1 MILYSNDRQERSW
14 FDDNPTAAGPPPAP
28 GSLTSRCGGADR
40 RLGGRAGPTVWKGGL
55 SMRDR
60 PGPWALHLRGAA
72 RLRRPWRCA
81 GGRRP
86 RPRCGRRWRRSR
98 PSISSCWPG
107 GSWPEWPWWPRPWR
121 WWPTWR
127 PRRWRREVRGAE
139 KITSGHRERSALI
152 YVRQSSLAQVRD
164 NTESTARQYGLVEE
178 AVRLG
183 WARSAVEVIDADLGL
198 SGRSAEH
205 RSGYKELV
213 GRVCL
218 GEVGAIF
225 GLEVSRLARSS
236 ADLSR
241 LLELA
246 RLTDTL
252 VVDADGIYELANFND
267 RLLLGLKGTMAETEL
282 HLLAGRLQG
291 AKRAAAARGELRFP
305 LPVGYVYDDEGA
317 TVVDPDEEVAAA
329 VADVFAAFEATGS
342 AYGVVGAFAG
352 RRFPKRAWGGSWAG
366 ELRWGRLTCSRALGV
381 LSNPA
386 YAGAYVYGRFR
397 SRRVV
402 SPDGTIRTRTV
413 ELPRAEWATVIVDH
427 HPGYITWERFLV
439 TQARLAAN
447 RTSAG
452 ARPPREG
459 PALCQGI
466 VFCGACGRAMST
478 YHAGGHDYYD
488 CAHARSDHTAT
499 PACRSV
505 RADTVDAAVADCL
518 LGALSGGEVALA
530 LAAAD
535 EVTKRRARSTR
546 AAELAVERARYQAER
561 AERAL
566 LAVEP
571 ENRLVARNFENRLE
585 ARLSELAEVEAALA
599 TQRSATAP
607 LPPRAELEAVVGD
620 LGELWSAPT
629 TSDRDRKRLLRTL
642 VADVTLIPAPD
653 TTKMRIGIHWHSG
666 STEELVVQRMRRVT
680 EWRRTAPQAIELAR
694 RLGPEMDNAAL
705 AAALDAAGHR
715 TGAGRAF
722 DADAVSSLRHYHGI
736 GAPDLLEPG
745 ELTVRDVAG
754 RLAVNQGTV
763 TNWINRGML
772 PARRGLHNRWC
783 IPFGPEAEA
792 VLREHVAV
800 SPHVHADIDPRPPQA
815 HERTIAQVADTLGL
829 KADVV
834 YQWAAQGHLPTRR
847 GQGGR
852 KYIDFTPELETAC
865 YQRILDSVHLPATV
879 KSKARHALTGGIV

>member
-1 MILYSNDRQERSW
+1 MVAPIANMVEAALASRRSPNQAPTTTVPPAGGEADQAEQGGNHAARRIEDHQFTAGSGGHHLCAAEHPRAGAGQHRVDGAPVRAGGRGGSAGLGGLGHRGHRRRPRHLRPIGGGPGRVQRARGQGVSGRGRCHLRPGGFPTGPILGGPRQ
-14 FDDNPTAAGPPPAP
+14 AVGAGPADRDAGGGHRRHLRPGRLQRPDPAWAQ
-28 GSLTSRCGGADR
+28 GADV
-40 RLGGRAGPTVWKGGL
+40 GGRAAHPGRAPAGGQACC
-55 SMRDR
+55 RR
-60 PGPWALHLRGAA
+60 PGGAA
-72 RLRRPWRCA
+72 LPAPRRLRLRR
-81 GGRRP
+81 
-86 RPRCGRRWRRSR
+86 
-98 PSISSCWPG
+98 
-107 GSWPEWPWWPRPWR
+107 
-121 WWPTWR
+121 
-127 PRRWRREVRGAE
+127 RG
-139 KITSGHRERSALI
+139 GHR
-152 YVRQSSLAQVRD
+152 
-164 NTESTARQYGLVEE
+164 
-178 AVRLG
+178 
-183 WARSAVEVIDADLGL
+183 
-198 SGRSAEH
+198 
-205 RSGYKELV
+205 
-213 GRVCL
+213 
-218 GEVGAIF
+218 
-225 GLEVSRLARSS
+225 
-236 ADLSR
+236 
-241 LLELA
+241 
-246 RLTDTL
+246 
-252 VVDADGIYELANFND
+252 DG
-267 RLLLGLKGTMAETEL
+267 
-282 HLLAGRLQG
+282 
-291 AKRAAAARGELRFP
+291 
-305 LPVGYVYDDEGA
+305 
-317 TVVDPDEEVAAA
+317 PDEEVHAA

-342 AYGVVGAFAG
+342 AYQVVGAFAE
-352 RRFPKRAWGGSWAG
+352 RRFPKRAYGGSWAG
-366 ELRWGRLTCSRALGV
+366 ELRWGRLTYSRACGV

-386 YAGAYVYGRFR
+386 YAGAYVFGRFR

-402 SPDGTIRTRTV
+402 APDGTIRTRTV

-478 YHAGGHDYYD
+478 YHAGGQDYYD

-518 LGALSGGEVALA
+518 LGALSGE
-530 LAAAD
+530 

-642 VADVTLIPAPD
+642 VADVTLIPDPD
-653 TTKMRIGIHWHSG
+653 TTKLRIGIHWHSG

-745 ELTVRDVAG
+745 ELTVRDVA
-754 RLAVNQGTV
+754 
-763 TNWINRGML
+763 
-772 PARRGLHNRWC
+772 
-783 IPFGPEAEA
+783 
-792 VLREHVAV
+792 
-800 SPHVHADIDPRPPQA
+800 
-815 HERTIAQVADTLGL
+815 DTLGL

-847 GQGGR
+847 GPGGR

-865 YQRILDSVHLPATV
+865 YQRILDSVHLPAAI
-879 KSKARHALTGGIV
+879 KSKARHALTGGTV

>member
-1 MILYSNDRQERSW
+1 M
-14 FDDNPTAAGPPPAP
+14 
-28 GSLTSRCGGADR
+28 
-40 RLGGRAGPTVWKGGL
+40 
-55 SMRDR
+55 
-60 PGPWALHLRGAA
+60 LRGE
-72 RLRRPWRCA
+72 
-81 GGRRP
+81 
-86 RPRCGRRWRRSR
+86 S
-98 PSISSCWPG
+98 
-107 GSWPEWPWWPRPWR
+107 
-121 WWPTWR
+121 
-127 PRRWRREVRGAE
+127 
-139 KITSGHRERSALI
+139 KITSSHLGRVAII
-152 YVRQSSLAQVRD
+152 YVRQSTLAQVRG
-164 NTESTARQYGLVEE
+164 NTESTARQYGLAEE
-178 AVRLG
+178 AARLG
-183 WARSAVEVIDADLGL
+183 WAASAIEVIDADLGI
-198 SGRSAEH
+198 SGRSADN
-205 RSGYKELV
+205 RAGFKEIV
-213 GRVCL
+213 ARVCL

-225 GLEVSRLARSS
+225 GLEVSRLARSN
-236 ADLSR
+236 ADLSK

-246 RLTDTL
+246 RLTETL
-252 VVDADGIYELANFND
+252 VVDTDGIYDLADFND
-267 RLLLGLKGTMAETEL
+267 RILLGLKGQMSEAEL
-282 HLLAGRLQG
+282 HILAGRLQG
-291 AKRAAAARGELRFP
+291 AKRAAAARGELHFP
-305 LPVGYVYDDEGA
+305 LPVGYVYGDEGA
-317 TVVDPDEEVAAA
+317 TVMDPDEEVQAA
-329 VADVFAAFEATGS
+329 VADVFAAFQATGS
-342 AYGVVGAFAG
+342 AYQVVGAFAE
-352 RRFPKRAWGGSWAG
+352 RRFPKRAYGGSWAG
-366 ELRWGRLTCSRALGV
+366 ELRWGRLTYSRACGV

-386 YAGAYVYGRFR
+386 YAGAYVFGRFR

-402 SPDGTIRTRTV
+402 APDGTIRTRTV

-427 HPGYITWERFLV
+427 HPGYITWERYLV
-439 TQARLAAN
+439 TEARLAAN

-518 LGALSGGEVALA
+518 LGALSGEEVALA

-535 EVTKRRARSTR
+535 EVTQRRARSTR

-642 VADVTLIPAPD
+642 VADVTLIPDA
-653 TTKMRIGIHWHSG
+653 TRSKLRIGIRWHSG
-666 STEELVVQRMRRVT
+666 STEELVVQRMSRLT
-680 EWRRTAPQAIELAR
+680 EWRRTAPEAIELAR
-694 RLGPEMDNAAL
+694 LLGPEMDNAAL

-722 DADAVSSLRHYHGI
+722 DSDAVSSLRHYHGI
-736 GAPDLLEPG
+736 GSPDLLEPG

-754 RLAVNQGTV
+754 RLGVNQGTV

-772 PARRGLHNRWC
+772 PARRGLYNRWC
-783 IPFGPEAEA
+783 IPFGPEVEA
-792 VLREHVAV
+792 VWREHVAA
-800 SPHVHADIDPRPPQA
+800 SPHVHADIDPGAPTA
-815 HERTIAQVADTLGL
+815 GERSIAQVATALGV
-829 KADVV
+829 KPDVV
-834 YQWAAQGHLPTRR
+834 YHWATKGHLPWRR
-847 GQGGR
+847 GPGGR
-852 KYIDFTPELETAC
+852 KHIDFTPEVEAAC
-865 YQRILDSVHLPATV
+865 HQRIANSVHLPAGI
-879 KSKARHALTGGIV
+879 KSQAQHALTGGTV

>member
-1 MILYSNDRQERSW
+1 M
-14 FDDNPTAAGPPPAP
+14 
-28 GSLTSRCGGADR
+28 
-40 RLGGRAGPTVWKGGL
+40 
-55 SMRDR
+55 
-60 PGPWALHLRGAA
+60 LRGE
-72 RLRRPWRCA
+72 
-81 GGRRP
+81 
-86 RPRCGRRWRRSR
+86 S
-98 PSISSCWPG
+98 
-107 GSWPEWPWWPRPWR
+107 
-121 WWPTWR
+121 
-127 PRRWRREVRGAE
+127 
-139 KITSGHRERSALI
+139 KITSSQLGRVAII
-152 YVRQSSLAQVRD
+152 YVRQSTLAQVRG
-164 NTESTARQYGLVEE
+164 NTESTARQYGLAAE
-178 AVRLG
+178 AARLG
-183 WARSAVEVIDADLGL
+183 WAASAIEVIDADLGI
-198 SGRSAEH
+198 SGRSAEG
-205 RSGYKELV
+205 RAGFKELV
-213 GRVCL
+213 ARVCL

-236 ADLSR
+236 ADLAK

-246 RLTDTL
+246 RLTETL
-252 VVDADGIYELANFND
+252 VVDTDGIYDLADFND
-267 RLLLGLKGTMAETEL
+267 RILLGLKGQMSEAEL
-282 HLLAGRLQG
+282 HILAGRLQG
-291 AKRAAAARGELRFP
+291 AKRAAAARGELHFP

-317 TVVDPDEEVAAA
+317 TVMDPDAEVHAA

-342 AYGVVGAFAG
+342 AYQVVGAFAE
-352 RRFPKRAWGGSWAG
+352 RRFPKRAYGGSWAG
-366 ELRWGRLTCSRALGV
+366 ELRWGRLTYSRACGV

-386 YAGAYVYGRFR
+386 YAGAYVFGRFR

-402 SPDGTIRTRTV
+402 APDGTIRTRTV

-642 VADVTLIPAPD
+642 VADVTLIPDPD
-653 TTKMRIGIHWHSG
+653 TTKLRIGIHWHSG

>member
-1 MILYSNDRQERSW
+1 M
-14 FDDNPTAAGPPPAP
+14 
-28 GSLTSRCGGADR
+28 
-40 RLGGRAGPTVWKGGL
+40 
-55 SMRDR
+55 
-60 PGPWALHLRGAA
+60 LRGE
-72 RLRRPWRCA
+72 
-81 GGRRP
+81 
-86 RPRCGRRWRRSR
+86 S
-98 PSISSCWPG
+98 
-107 GSWPEWPWWPRPWR
+107 
-121 WWPTWR
+121 
-127 PRRWRREVRGAE
+127 
-139 KITSGHRERSALI
+139 KITSSHLGRVAII
-152 YVRQSSLAQVRD
+152 YVRQSTLAQVRG
-164 NTESTARQYGLVEE
+164 NTESTARQYGLAEE
-178 AVRLG
+178 AARLG
-183 WARSAVEVIDADLGL
+183 WAASAIEVIDADLGI
-198 SGRSAEH
+198 SGRSADN
-205 RSGYKELV
+205 RAGFKEIV
-213 GRVCL
+213 ARVCL

-225 GLEVSRLARSS
+225 GLEVSRLARSN
-236 ADLSR
+236 ADLSK

-246 RLTDTL
+246 RLTETL
-252 VVDADGIYELANFND
+252 VVDTDGIYDLADFND
-267 RLLLGLKGTMAETEL
+267 RILLGLKGQMSEAEL
-282 HLLAGRLQG
+282 HILAGRLQG
-291 AKRAAAARGELRFP
+291 AKRAAAARGELHFP

-317 TVVDPDEEVAAA
+317 TVMDPDEEVQAV
-329 VADVFAAFEATGS
+329 VADVFAAFGATGS
-342 AYGVVGAFAG
+342 AYQVVGAFAE
-352 RRFPKRAWGGSWAG
+352 RRFPKRAYGGSWAG
-366 ELRWGRLTCSRALGV
+366 ELRWGRLTYSRACGV

-386 YAGAYVYGRFR
+386 YAGAYVFGRFR

-402 SPDGTIRTRTV
+402 APDGTIRTRTV

-427 HPGYITWERFLV
+427 HPGYITWERYLV
-439 TQARLAAN
+439 TEARLAAN

-518 LGALSGGEVALA
+518 LGALSGEEVALA

-535 EVTKRRARSTR
+535 EVTERRARSTR

-642 VADVTLIPAPD
+642 VADVTLIPDAARS
-653 TTKMRIGIHWHSG
+653 KLRIGIRWHSG
-666 STEELVVQRMRRVT
+666 STEELVVQRMSRLT

-694 RLGPEMDNAAL
+694 LLGPEMDNAAL

-722 DADAVSSLRHYHGI
+722 DSDAVSSLRHYHGI
-736 GAPDLLEPG
+736 GSPDLLEPG

-754 RLAVNQGTV
+754 RLGVNQGTV

-772 PARRGLHNRWC
+772 PARRGLYNRWC
-783 IPFGPEAEA
+783 IPFGPEVEA
-792 VLREHVAV
+792 VWREHVAA
-800 SPHVHADIDPRPPQA
+800 SPHLHADIDPRAPTA
-815 HERTIAQVADTLGL
+815 GERSIAQVATALGV
-829 KADVV
+829 KPDVV
-834 YQWAAQGHLPTRR
+834 YHWAAKGHLPWRR
-847 GQGGR
+847 GPGGR
-852 KYIDFTPELETAC
+852 KHIDFTPEVEAAC
-865 YQRILDSVHLPATV
+865 HQRIANSVHLPAGI
-879 KSKARHALTGGIV
+879 KSQAQHALTGGTV

>member
-1 MILYSNDRQERSW
+1 M
-14 FDDNPTAAGPPPAP
+14 
-28 GSLTSRCGGADR
+28 
-40 RLGGRAGPTVWKGGL
+40 
-55 SMRDR
+55 
-60 PGPWALHLRGAA
+60 LRGE
-72 RLRRPWRCA
+72 
-81 GGRRP
+81 
-86 RPRCGRRWRRSR
+86 S
-98 PSISSCWPG
+98 
-107 GSWPEWPWWPRPWR
+107 
-121 WWPTWR
+121 
-127 PRRWRREVRGAE
+127 
-139 KITSGHRERSALI
+139 KITSSQLGRVAII
-152 YVRQSSLAQVRD
+152 YVRQSTLAQVRG
-164 NTESTARQYGLVEE
+164 NTESTARQYGLAAE
-178 AVRLG
+178 AARLG
-183 WARSAVEVIDADLGL
+183 WAASAIEVIDADLGI
-198 SGRSAEH
+198 SGRSAEG
-205 RSGYKELV
+205 RAGFKELV
-213 GRVCL
+213 ARVCL

-236 ADLSR
+236 ADLAK

-246 RLTDTL
+246 RLTETL
-252 VVDADGIYELANFND
+252 VVDTDGIYDLADFND
-267 RLLLGLKGTMAETEL
+267 RILLGLKGQMSEAEL
-282 HLLAGRLQG
+282 HILAGRLQG
-291 AKRAAAARGELRFP
+291 AKRAAAARGELHFP

-317 TVVDPDEEVAAA
+317 TVMDPDEEVHAA

-342 AYGVVGAFAG
+342 AYQVVGAFAE
-352 RRFPKRAWGGSWAG
+352 RRFPKRAYGGSWAG
-366 ELRWGRLTCSRALGV
+366 ELRWGRLTYSRACGV

-386 YAGAYVYGRFR
+386 YAGAYVFGRFR

-402 SPDGTIRTRTV
+402 APDGTIRTRTV

-642 VADVTLIPAPD
+642 VADVTLIPDPD
-653 TTKMRIGIHWHSG
+653 TTKLRIGIHWHSG

>member
-1 MILYSNDRQERSW
+1 M
-14 FDDNPTAAGPPPAP
+14 
-28 GSLTSRCGGADR
+28 
-40 RLGGRAGPTVWKGGL
+40 
-55 SMRDR
+55 
-60 PGPWALHLRGAA
+60 LRGE
-72 RLRRPWRCA
+72 
-81 GGRRP
+81 
-86 RPRCGRRWRRSR
+86 S
-98 PSISSCWPG
+98 
-107 GSWPEWPWWPRPWR
+107 
-121 WWPTWR
+121 
-127 PRRWRREVRGAE
+127 
-139 KITSGHRERSALI
+139 KITSSQLGRVAII
-152 YVRQSSLAQVRD
+152 YVRQSTLAQVRG
-164 NTESTARQYGLVEE
+164 NTESTARQYGLAAE
-178 AVRLG
+178 AARLG
-183 WARSAVEVIDADLGL
+183 WAASAIEVIDADLGI
-198 SGRSAEH
+198 SGRSAEG
-205 RSGYKELV
+205 RAGFKELV
-213 GRVCL
+213 ARVCL

-236 ADLSR
+236 ADLAK

-246 RLTDTL
+246 RLTETL
-252 VVDADGIYELANFND
+252 VVDTDGIYDLADFND
-267 RLLLGLKGTMAETEL
+267 RILLGLKGQMSEAEL
-282 HLLAGRLQG
+282 HILAGRLQG
-291 AKRAAAARGELRFP
+291 AKRAAAARGELHFP

-317 TVVDPDEEVAAA
+317 TVMDPDEEVHAA

-342 AYGVVGAFAG
+342 AYQVVGAFAE
-352 RRFPKRAWGGSWAG
+352 RRFPKRAYGGSWAG
-366 ELRWGRLTCSRALGV
+366 ELRWGRLTYSRACGV

-386 YAGAYVYGRFR
+386 YAGAYVFGRFR

-402 SPDGTIRTRTV
+402 APDGTIRTRTV

-439 TQARLAAN
+439 TEARLAAN

-505 RADTVDAAVADCL
+505 RADTVDAAVADLL
-518 LGALSGGEVALA
+518 LGALSGEEVALA

-571 ENRLVARNFENRLE
+571 ENRLVARSFENRLE
-585 ARLSELAEVEAALA
+585 ARLSELAEVQAALA

-620 LGELWSAPT
+620 LDELWSAPT

-642 VADVTLIPAPD
+642 VADVTLIPDPD
-653 TTKMRIGIHWHSG
+653 TAKLRIGIHWHSG

-680 EWRRTAPQAIELAR
+680 EWRRTAPEAIELAR

-772 PARRGLHNRWC
+772 PARRGLYNHWC
-783 IPFGPEAEA
+783 IPFGPEVEA
-792 VLREHVAV
+792 VWREHVAV

-834 YQWAAQGHLPTRR
+834 YQWGAQGHLPTRR

>member
-1 MILYSNDRQERSW
+1 M
-14 FDDNPTAAGPPPAP
+14 
-28 GSLTSRCGGADR
+28 
-40 RLGGRAGPTVWKGGL
+40 
-55 SMRDR
+55 
-60 PGPWALHLRGAA
+60 LRGE
-72 RLRRPWRCA
+72 
-81 GGRRP
+81 
-86 RPRCGRRWRRSR
+86 S
-98 PSISSCWPG
+98 
-107 GSWPEWPWWPRPWR
+107 
-121 WWPTWR
+121 
-127 PRRWRREVRGAE
+127 
-139 KITSGHRERSALI
+139 KITSSQLGRVAII
-152 YVRQSSLAQVRD
+152 YVRQSTLAQVRG
-164 NTESTARQYGLVEE
+164 NTESTARQYGLAAE
-178 AVRLG
+178 AARLG
-183 WARSAVEVIDADLGL
+183 WAASAIEVIDADLGI
-198 SGRSAEH
+198 SGRSAEG
-205 RSGYKELV
+205 RAGFKELV
-213 GRVCL
+213 ARVCL

-236 ADLSR
+236 ADLAK

-246 RLTDTL
+246 RLTETL
-252 VVDADGIYELANFND
+252 VVDTDGIYDLADFND
-267 RLLLGLKGTMAETEL
+267 RILLGLKGQMSEAEL
-282 HLLAGRLQG
+282 HILAGRLQG
-291 AKRAAAARGELRFP
+291 AKRAAAARGELHFP

-317 TVVDPDEEVAAA
+317 TVMDPDEEVHAA

-342 AYGVVGAFAG
+342 AYQVVGAFAE
-352 RRFPKRAWGGSWAG
+352 RRFPKRAYGGSWAG
-366 ELRWGRLTCSRALGV
+366 ELRWGRLTYSRACGV

-386 YAGAYVYGRFR
+386 YAGAYVFGRFR

-402 SPDGTIRTRTV
+402 APDGTIRTRTV

-439 TQARLAAN
+439 TEARLAAN

-642 VADVTLIPAPD
+642 VADVTLIPDPD
-653 TTKMRIGIHWHSG
+653 TTKLRIGIHWHSG

>member
-1 MILYSNDRQERSW
+1 M
-14 FDDNPTAAGPPPAP
+14 
-28 GSLTSRCGGADR
+28 
-40 RLGGRAGPTVWKGGL
+40 
-55 SMRDR
+55 
-60 PGPWALHLRGAA
+60 
-72 RLRRPWRCA
+72 
-81 GGRRP
+81 
-86 RPRCGRRWRRSR
+86 
-98 PSISSCWPG
+98 
-107 GSWPEWPWWPRPWR
+107 
-121 WWPTWR
+121 
-127 PRRWRREVRGAE
+127 
-139 KITSGHRERSALI
+139 
-152 YVRQSSLAQVRD
+152 
-164 NTESTARQYGLVEE
+164 
-178 AVRLG
+178 
-183 WARSAVEVIDADLGL
+183 
-198 SGRSAEH
+198 
-205 RSGYKELV
+205 
-213 GRVCL
+213 
-218 GEVGAIF
+218 
-225 GLEVSRLARSS
+225 
-236 ADLSR
+236 
-241 LLELA
+241 
-246 RLTDTL
+246 
-252 VVDADGIYELANFND
+252 
-267 RLLLGLKGTMAETEL
+267 
-282 HLLAGRLQG
+282 
-291 AKRAAAARGELRFP
+291 
-305 LPVGYVYDDEGA
+305 
-317 TVVDPDEEVAAA
+317 
-329 VADVFAAFEATGS
+329 
-342 AYGVVGAFAG
+342 
-352 RRFPKRAWGGSWAG
+352 
-366 ELRWGRLTCSRALGV
+366 

-386 YAGAYVYGRFR
+386 YAGAYVFGRFR

-402 SPDGTIRTRTV
+402 APDGTIRTRTV

-518 LGALSGGEVALA
+518 LGALSGEEVALA

-642 VADVTLIPAPD
+642 VADVTLIPDPD
-653 TTKMRIGIHWHSG
+653 TTKLRIGIHWHSG

>member
-1 MILYSNDRQERSW
+1 M
-14 FDDNPTAAGPPPAP
+14 
-28 GSLTSRCGGADR
+28 
-40 RLGGRAGPTVWKGGL
+40 
-55 SMRDR
+55 
-60 PGPWALHLRGAA
+60 LRGE
-72 RLRRPWRCA
+72 
-81 GGRRP
+81 
-86 RPRCGRRWRRSR
+86 S
-98 PSISSCWPG
+98 
-107 GSWPEWPWWPRPWR
+107 
-121 WWPTWR
+121 
-127 PRRWRREVRGAE
+127 
-139 KITSGHRERSALI
+139 KITSSQLGRVAII
-152 YVRQSSLAQVRD
+152 YVRQSTLAQVRG
-164 NTESTARQYGLVEE
+164 NTESTARQYGLAEE
-178 AVRLG
+178 AARLG
-183 WARSAVEVIDADLGL
+183 WAASAIEVIDADLGI
-198 SGRSAEH
+198 SGRSADN
-205 RSGYKELV
+205 RAGFKEIV
-213 GRVCL
+213 ARVCL

-225 GLEVSRLARSS
+225 GLEVSRLARSN
-236 ADLSR
+236 ADLSK

-246 RLTDTL
+246 RLTETL
-252 VVDADGIYELANFND
+252 VVDTDGIYDLADFND
-267 RLLLGLKGTMAETEL
+267 RILLGLKGQMSEAEL
-282 HLLAGRLQG
+282 HILAGRLQG
-291 AKRAAAARGELRFP
+291 AKRAAAARGELHFP

-317 TVVDPDEEVAAA
+317 TVMDPDEEVQAA
-329 VADVFAAFEATGS
+329 VADVFAAFQATGS
-342 AYGVVGAFAG
+342 AYQVVGAFAE
-352 RRFPKRAWGGSWAG
+352 RRFPKRAYGGSWAG
-366 ELRWGRLTCSRALGV
+366 ELRWGRLTYSRACGV

-386 YAGAYVYGRFR
+386 YAGAYVFGRFR

-402 SPDGTIRTRTV
+402 APDGTIRTRTV

-427 HPGYITWERFLV
+427 HPGYITWERYLV
-439 TQARLAAN
+439 TEARLAAN
-447 RTSAG
+447 RTSTG

-518 LGALSGGEVALA
+518 LGALSGEEVALA

-535 EVTKRRARSTR
+535 EVTQRRARSTR

-642 VADVTLIPAPD
+642 VADVTLIPDAARS
-653 TTKMRIGIHWHSG
+653 KLRIGIRWHSG
-666 STEELVVQRMRRVT
+666 STEELVVQRMSRLT
-680 EWRRTAPQAIELAR
+680 EWRRTAPEAIELAR
-694 RLGPEMDNAAL
+694 LLGPEMDNAAL

-722 DADAVSSLRHYHGI
+722 DSDAVSSLRHYHGI
-736 GAPDLLEPG
+736 GSPDLLEPG

-754 RLAVNQGTV
+754 RLGVNQGTV

-772 PARRGLHNRWC
+772 PARRGLYSRWC
-783 IPFGPEAEA
+783 IPFGPEVEA
-792 VLREHVAV
+792 AWREHVAA
-800 SPHVHADIDPRPPQA
+800 SPHVHADIDPRAPTA
-815 HERTIAQVADTLGL
+815 GERSIAQVATALGV
-829 KADVV
+829 KPDVV
-834 YQWAAQGHLPTRR
+834 YHWAAKGHLPWRR
-847 GQGGR
+847 GPGGR
-852 KYIDFTPELETAC
+852 KHVDFTPEVEAAC
-865 YQRILDSVHLPATV
+865 HQRIANSVHLPAGI
-879 KSKARHALTGGIV
+879 KSQAQHALTGGTV

>member
-1 MILYSNDRQERSW
+1 MVAPIANMVEAALASRRSPNQAPTTTVPPAGGEADQAEQGGNHAARRIEDHQFTAGSGGHHLCAAEHPRAGAGQHRVDGAPVRAGGRGGSAGLGGLGHRGHRRRPRHLRPIGGGPGRVQRARGQGVSGRGRCHLRPGGVPTGPILGGPRQ
-14 FDDNPTAAGPPPAP
+14 AVGAGPADRDAGGGHRRHLRPGRLQRPDPAWAQ
-28 GSLTSRCGGADR
+28 GADV
-40 RLGGRAGPTVWKGGL
+40 GGRAAHPGRAPAGGQACC
-55 SMRDR
+55 RR
-60 PGPWALHLRGAA
+60 PG
-72 RLRRPWRCA
+72 
-81 GGRRP
+81 
-86 RPRCGRRWRRSR
+86 
-98 PSISSCWPG
+98 
-107 GSWPEWPWWPRPWR
+107 
-121 WWPTWR
+121 
-127 PRRWRREVRGAE
+127 
-139 KITSGHRERSALI
+139 
-152 YVRQSSLAQVRD
+152 
-164 NTESTARQYGLVEE
+164 
-178 AVRLG
+178 
-183 WARSAVEVIDADLGL
+183 
-198 SGRSAEH
+198 
-205 RSGYKELV
+205 
-213 GRVCL
+213 
-218 GEVGAIF
+218 
-225 GLEVSRLARSS
+225 
-236 ADLSR
+236 
-241 LLELA
+241 
-246 RLTDTL
+246 
-252 VVDADGIYELANFND
+252 
-267 RLLLGLKGTMAETEL
+267 EL
-282 HLLAGRLQG
+282 H
-291 AKRAAAARGELRFP
+291 FP

-317 TVVDPDEEVAAA
+317 TVMDPDEEVHAA

-342 AYGVVGAFAG
+342 AYQVVGAFAE
-352 RRFPKRAWGGSWAG
+352 RRFPKRAYGGSWAG
-366 ELRWGRLTCSRALGV
+366 ELRWGRLTYSRACGV

-386 YAGAYVYGRFR
+386 YAGAYVFGRFR

-402 SPDGTIRTRTV
+402 APDGTIRTRTV

-518 LGALSGGEVALA
+518 LGALSGEEVALA

-546 AAELAVERARYQAER
+546 A
-561 AERAL
+561 
-566 LAVEP
+566 
-571 ENRLVARNFENRLE
+571 
-585 ARLSELAEVEAALA
+585 
-599 TQRSATAP
+599 
-607 LPPRAELEAVVGD
+607 AELEAVVGD

-642 VADVTLIPAPD
+642 VADVTLIPDPD
-653 TTKMRIGIHWHSG
+653 TTKLRIGIHWHSG

>member
-1 MILYSNDRQERSW
+1 M
-14 FDDNPTAAGPPPAP
+14 
-28 GSLTSRCGGADR
+28 
-40 RLGGRAGPTVWKGGL
+40 
-55 SMRDR
+55 
-60 PGPWALHLRGAA
+60 LRGE
-72 RLRRPWRCA
+72 
-81 GGRRP
+81 
-86 RPRCGRRWRRSR
+86 S
-98 PSISSCWPG
+98 
-107 GSWPEWPWWPRPWR
+107 
-121 WWPTWR
+121 
-127 PRRWRREVRGAE
+127 
-139 KITSGHRERSALI
+139 KITSSHLGRVAII
-152 YVRQSSLAQVRD
+152 YVRQSTLAQVRG
-164 NTESTARQYGLVEE
+164 NTESTARQYGLAEE
-178 AVRLG
+178 AARLG
-183 WARSAVEVIDADLGL
+183 WAASAIEVIDADLGI
-198 SGRSAEH
+198 SGRSADN
-205 RSGYKELV
+205 RAGFKEIV
-213 GRVCL
+213 ARVCL

-225 GLEVSRLARSS
+225 GLEVSRLARSN
-236 ADLSR
+236 ADLSK

-246 RLTDTL
+246 RLTETL
-252 VVDADGIYELANFND
+252 VVDTDGIYDLADFND
-267 RLLLGLKGTMAETEL
+267 RILLGLKGQMSEAEL
-282 HLLAGRLQG
+282 HILAGRLQG
-291 AKRAAAARGELRFP
+291 AKRAAAARGELHFP

-317 TVVDPDEEVAAA
+317 TVMDPDEEVQAA
-329 VADVFAAFEATGS
+329 VADVFAAFQATGS
-342 AYGVVGAFAG
+342 AYQVVGAFAE
-352 RRFPKRAWGGSWAG
+352 RRFPKRAYGGSWAG
-366 ELRWGRLTCSRALGV
+366 ELRWGRLTYSRACGV

-386 YAGAYVYGRFR
+386 YAGAYVFGRFR

-402 SPDGTIRTRTV
+402 APDGTIRTRTV

-427 HPGYITWERFLV
+427 HPGYITWERYLV
-439 TQARLAAN
+439 TEARLAAN

-518 LGALSGGEVALA
+518 LGALSGEEVALA

-535 EVTKRRARSTR
+535 EVTERRARSTR

-642 VADVTLIPAPD
+642 VADVTLIPGAARS
-653 TTKMRIGIHWHSG
+653 KLRIGIRWHSG
-666 STEELVVQRMRRVT
+666 STEELVVQRMSRLT
-680 EWRRTAPQAIELAR
+680 EWRRTAPEAIELAR
-694 RLGPEMDNAAL
+694 LLGPEMDNAAL

-722 DADAVSSLRHYHGI
+722 DSDAVSSLRHYHGI
-736 GAPDLLEPG
+736 GSPDLLEPG

-754 RLAVNQGTV
+754 RLGVNQGTV

-772 PARRGLHNRWC
+772 PARRGLYNRWC
-783 IPFGPEAEA
+783 IPFGPEVEA
-792 VLREHVAV
+792 VWREHVAA
-800 SPHVHADIDPRPPQA
+800 SPHLHADIDPRAPTA
-815 HERTIAQVADTLGL
+815 GERSVAQVATALGV
-829 KADVV
+829 KPDVV
-834 YQWAAQGHLPTRR
+834 YHWAAKGHLPWRR
-847 GQGGR
+847 GPGGR
-852 KYIDFTPELETAC
+852 KHIDFTPEVEAAC
-865 YQRILDSVHLPATV
+865 HQRIANSVHLPAGI
-879 KSKARHALTGGIV
+879 KSQAQHALTGGTL

>member
-1 MILYSNDRQERSW
+1 M
-14 FDDNPTAAGPPPAP
+14 
-28 GSLTSRCGGADR
+28 
-40 RLGGRAGPTVWKGGL
+40 
-55 SMRDR
+55 
-60 PGPWALHLRGAA
+60 LRGE
-72 RLRRPWRCA
+72 
-81 GGRRP
+81 
-86 RPRCGRRWRRSR
+86 S
-98 PSISSCWPG
+98 
-107 GSWPEWPWWPRPWR
+107 
-121 WWPTWR
+121 
-127 PRRWRREVRGAE
+127 
-139 KITSGHRERSALI
+139 KITSSHLGRVAII
-152 YVRQSSLAQVRD
+152 YVRQSTLAQVRG
-164 NTESTARQYGLVEE
+164 NTESTARQYGLAEE
-178 AVRLG
+178 AARLG
-183 WARSAVEVIDADLGL
+183 WAASAIEVIDADLGI
-198 SGRSAEH
+198 SGRSADN
-205 RSGYKELV
+205 RAGFKEIV
-213 GRVCL
+213 ARVCL

-225 GLEVSRLARSS
+225 GLEVSRLARSN
-236 ADLSR
+236 ADLSK

-246 RLTDTL
+246 RLTETL
-252 VVDADGIYELANFND
+252 VVDTDGIYDLADFND
-267 RLLLGLKGTMAETEL
+267 RILLGLKGQMSEAEL
-282 HLLAGRLQG
+282 HILAGRLQG
-291 AKRAAAARGELRFP
+291 AKRAAAARGELHFP

-317 TVVDPDEEVAAA
+317 TVMDPDEEVQAA
-329 VADVFAAFEATGS
+329 VADVFAAFQATGS
-342 AYGVVGAFAG
+342 AYQVVGAFAE
-352 RRFPKRAWGGSWAG
+352 RRFPKRAYGGSWAG
-366 ELRWGRLTCSRALGV
+366 ELRWGRLTYSRACGV

-386 YAGAYVYGRFR
+386 YAGAYVFGRFR

-402 SPDGTIRTRTV
+402 APDGTIRTRTV

-427 HPGYITWERFLV
+427 HPGYITWERYLV
-439 TQARLAAN
+439 TEARLAAN
-447 RTSAG
+447 RTSTG

-466 VFCGACGRAMST
+466 VFCGACGWAMST

-518 LGALSGGEVALA
+518 LGALSGEEVALA

-535 EVTKRRARSTR
+535 EVTERRARSTR

-642 VADVTLIPAPD
+642 VADVTLIPDAARS
-653 TTKMRIGIHWHSG
+653 KLRIGIRWHSG
-666 STEELVVQRMRRVT
+666 STEELVVQRMSRLT
-680 EWRRTAPQAIELAR
+680 EWRRTAPEAIELAR
-694 RLGPEMDNAAL
+694 LLGPEMDNAAL

-722 DADAVSSLRHYHGI
+722 DSDAVSSLRHYHGI
-736 GAPDLLEPG
+736 GSPDLLAPG

-754 RLAVNQGTV
+754 RLGVNQGTV

-772 PARRGLHNRWC
+772 PARRGLYSRWC
-783 IPFGPEAEA
+783 IPFGPEVEA
-792 VLREHVAV
+792 AWREHVAA
-800 SPHVHADIDPRPPQA
+800 SPHVHADIDPRAPTA
-815 HERTIAQVADTLGL
+815 GERSIAQVATALGV
-829 KADVV
+829 KPDVV
-834 YQWAAQGHLPTRR
+834 YHWAAKGHLPWRR
-847 GQGGR
+847 GPGGR
-852 KYIDFTPELETAC
+852 KHVDFTPEVEATC
-865 YQRILDSVHLPATV
+865 HQRIANSVHLPAGI
-879 KSKARHALTGGIV
+879 KSQAQHALTGGTV

>member
-1 MILYSNDRQERSW
+1 M
-14 FDDNPTAAGPPPAP
+14 
-28 GSLTSRCGGADR
+28 
-40 RLGGRAGPTVWKGGL
+40 
-55 SMRDR
+55 
-60 PGPWALHLRGAA
+60 LRGE
-72 RLRRPWRCA
+72 
-81 GGRRP
+81 
-86 RPRCGRRWRRSR
+86 S
-98 PSISSCWPG
+98 
-107 GSWPEWPWWPRPWR
+107 
-121 WWPTWR
+121 
-127 PRRWRREVRGAE
+127 
-139 KITSGHRERSALI
+139 KITSAHLGRLAI
-152 YVRQSSLAQVRD
+152 VYVRQSTLAQVRG
-164 NTESTARQYGLVEE
+164 NTESTARQYGLAGE
-178 AVRLG
+178 AARMG
-183 WARSAVEVIDADLGL
+183 WAASAIEVIDADLGI
-198 SGRSAEH
+198 SGRSADN
-205 RSGYKELV
+205 RAGFKEIV
-213 GRVCL
+213 ARVCL

-236 ADLSR
+236 ADLSK

-246 RLTDTL
+246 RLTETL
-252 VVDADGIYELANFND
+252 VVDTDGVYDLADFND
-267 RLLLGLKGTMAETEL
+267 RILLGLKGQMSEAEL
-282 HLLAGRLQG
+282 HILAGRLQG

-413 ELPRAEWATVIVDH
+413 ELPRPQWATVIAGH
-427 HPGYITWERFLV
+427 HPGYITWDAFLSV
-439 TQARLAAN
+439 EARLAAN

-459 PALCQGI
+459 GAICQGI
-466 VFCGACGRAMST
+466 VCCGACGRAMST

-499 PACRSV
+499 PSCRSV
-505 RADTVDAAVADCL
+505 RSETVDTAVAACV
-518 LGALSGGEVALA
+518 LGAISGEELALA

-535 EVTKRRARSTR
+535 EVTNRRARCTR

-571 ENRLVARNFENRLE
+571 ENRLVARNLENRLE
-585 ARLSELAEVEAALA
+585 VRLAELAETQAALA
-599 TQRSATAP
+599 AQQAATTP
-607 LPPRAELEAVVGD
+607 LPPRAELEAAVAD
-620 LGELWSAPT
+620 LGGLWAAPT

-642 VADVTLIPAPD
+642 VADVTLIPDPD
-653 TTKMRIGIHWHSG
+653 KTKLRIGVHWHAG
-666 STEELVVQRMRRVT
+666 ATEELVVERMSRVT
-680 EWRRTAPQAIELAR
+680 ESRRTAPGAIELAR
-694 RLGPEMDNAAL
+694 RLGPTMDNATL

-722 DADAVSSLRHYHGI
+722 DADAVSSLRHYHGGI
-736 GAPDLLEPG
+736 ASPALLQPG
-745 ELTVRDVAG
+745 ELTVRDVAD
-754 RLAVNQGTV
+754 RLGVGQGTV
-763 TNWINRGML
+763 TNWINQGRL
-772 PARRGLHNRWC
+772 PARRGLANRWC
-783 IPFGPEAEA
+783 VPFPPALEAA
-792 VLREHVAV
+792 WQAHVAA
-800 SPHVHADIDPRPPQA
+800 SPHVHTDIDPRPPQA

-865 YQRILDSVHLPATV
+865 RQRILDSVHLPATA
-879 KSKARHALTGGIV
+879 KSKARHALTGGIL

>member
-1 MILYSNDRQERSW
+1 M
-14 FDDNPTAAGPPPAP
+14 
-28 GSLTSRCGGADR
+28 
-40 RLGGRAGPTVWKGGL
+40 
-55 SMRDR
+55 
-60 PGPWALHLRGAA
+60 LRGE
-72 RLRRPWRCA
+72 
-81 GGRRP
+81 
-86 RPRCGRRWRRSR
+86 S
-98 PSISSCWPG
+98 
-107 GSWPEWPWWPRPWR
+107 
-121 WWPTWR
+121 
-127 PRRWRREVRGAE
+127 
-139 KITSGHRERSALI
+139 KITSSHLGRVAII
-152 YVRQSSLAQVRD
+152 YVRQSTLAQVRG
-164 NTESTARQYGLVEE
+164 NTESTARQYGLAEE
-178 AVRLG
+178 AARLG
-183 WARSAVEVIDADLGL
+183 WAASAIEVIDADLGI
-198 SGRSAEH
+198 SGRSADN
-205 RSGYKELV
+205 RAGFKEIV
-213 GRVCL
+213 ARVCL

-225 GLEVSRLARSS
+225 GLEVSRLARSN
-236 ADLSR
+236 ADLSK

-246 RLTDTL
+246 RLTETL
-252 VVDADGIYELANFND
+252 VVDTDGIYDLADFND
-267 RLLLGLKGTMAETEL
+267 RILLGLKGQMSEAEL
-282 HLLAGRLQG
+282 HILAGRLQG
-291 AKRAAAARGELRFP
+291 AKRAAAARGELHFP

-317 TVVDPDEEVAAA
+317 TVMDPDEEVQAA
-329 VADVFAAFEATGS
+329 VADVFAAFQATGS
-342 AYGVVGAFAG
+342 AYQVVGAFAE
-352 RRFPKRAWGGSWAG
+352 RRFPKRAYGGSWAG
-366 ELRWGRLTCSRALGV
+366 ELRWGRLTYSRACGV

-386 YAGAYVYGRFR
+386 YAGAYVFGRFR

-402 SPDGTIRTRTV
+402 APDGTIRTRTV

-427 HPGYITWERFLV
+427 HPGYITWERYLV
-439 TQARLAAN
+439 TEARLAAN

-518 LGALSGGEVALA
+518 LGALSGEEVALA

-535 EVTKRRARSTR
+535 EVTQRRARSTR

-642 VADVTLIPAPD
+642 VADVTLIPDA
-653 TTKMRIGIHWHSG
+653 TRSKLRIGIRWHSG
-666 STEELVVQRMRRVT
+666 STEELVVQRMSRLT
-680 EWRRTAPQAIELAR
+680 EWRRTASEAIELAR
-694 RLGPEMDNAAL
+694 LLGPEMDNAAL

-722 DADAVSSLRHYHGI
+722 DSDAVSSLRHYHGI
-736 GAPDLLEPG
+736 GSPDLLEPG

-754 RLAVNQGTV
+754 RLGVNQGTV

-772 PARRGLHNRWC
+772 PARRGLYNRWC
-783 IPFGPEAEA
+783 IPFGPEVEA
-792 VLREHVAV
+792 VWREHVTA
-800 SPHVHADIDPRPPQA
+800 SPHLHADIDPRAPTA
-815 HERTIAQVADTLGL
+815 GERSIAQVATALGV
-829 KADVV
+829 KPDVV
-834 YQWAAQGHLPTRR
+834 YHWATKGHLPWRR
-847 GQGGR
+847 GPGGR
-852 KYIDFTPELETAC
+852 KHIDFTPEVEAAC
-865 YQRILDSVHLPATV
+865 HQRIANSVHLPAGI
-879 KSKARHALTGGIV
+879 KSQAQHALTGGTV